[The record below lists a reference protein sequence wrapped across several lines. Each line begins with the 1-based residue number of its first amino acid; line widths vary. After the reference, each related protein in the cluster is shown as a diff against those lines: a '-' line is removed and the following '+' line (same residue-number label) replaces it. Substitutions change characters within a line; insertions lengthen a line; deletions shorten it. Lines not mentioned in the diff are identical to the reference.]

1 MKWFVI
7 FVILSSFLSGC
18 SRENDIRDVQR
29 EESFGEDD
37 FRDGDNYERTVP
49 IEPDENPN
57 P

>member
-37 FRDGDNYERTVP
+37 FRDGDNYERKVP